1 MVEVDGVAVGSR
13 VGSVGQCP
21 SGAGP
26 QYGQTVASSVL
37 GHMGANV
44 SGKFSEVLFG
54 LLARFGSGL
63 CFGLGYGWGGDC
75 VSLYGG
81 GAEQGVWVVM
91 VFGSPIS
98 FGIFVRVVPSGRE
111 YGGEPL
117 RSQPSVVAS
126 VRPRSLFVRRRYVR
140 LTG

>member
-44 SGKFSEVLFG
+44 SGKFSEVLLG
-54 LLARFGSGL
+54 SLARFGSGL

-91 VFGSPIS
+91 VFGSPIC
-98 FGIFVRVVPSGRE
+98 FGTFLEWCRRGGSTAGNLCGRSRRWSRVSGLVRYSSG
-111 YGGEPL
+111 
-117 RSQPSVVAS
+117 VDMFA
-126 VRPRSLFVRRRYVR
+126 
-140 LTG
+140 